1 MKKFL
6 SIAMICAVALV
17 AASCGGGEKK
27 SNSKQATEQT
37 AAEQKIKP
45 STTNVSGDM
54 RGCFKVVDREY
65 KVRDDW
71 GKKVIV
77 TLERTDKELPFDF
90 KEYEIASYG
99 TYSTVET
106 LTLVGF
112 SAEFYDEDGD
122 VVVKADLESPYSHE
136 EAPALVELEEGE
148 TGTITFSIYGDA
160 KEIASIKTFKI
171 SSGFEI
177 SVPAD
182 SDDDD
187 DDLKSAWDEVKDE
200 YESAWDEVEDEYE
213 AAKQIVKGSYK
224 AAAAAASYYGEDLE
238 DELEAVAEEW
248 EDAVDEAVD
257 EWEDALD
264 DLGW

>member
-17 AASCGGGEKK
+17 AASCGGEKK

-106 LTLVGF
+106 LTIVGF

-122 VVVKADLESPYSHE
+122 VVVKAELDDPYSHE
-136 EAPALVELEEGE
+136 EAPVLVGLDEGE

-187 DDLKSAWDEVKDE
+187 EDYKSAWDEVEDE

-213 AAKQIVKGSYK
+213 TAKQIVKGSYK
-224 AAAAAASYYGEDLE
+224 AAAAAASYYGGDVE
-238 DELEAVAEEW
+238 DELEAAAEEW
-248 EDAVDEAVD
+248 EDAMDEAAD
-257 EWEDALD
+257 EWEDAMDELD
-264 DLGW
+264 W

>member
-1 MKKFL
+1 MKKNL
-6 SIAMICAVALV
+6 SIAMICVVALV
-17 AASCGGGEKK
+17 AASCGGGGEKK
-27 SNSKQATEQT
+27 SNTKQT
-37 AAEQKIKP
+37 AEQAPVEQKIKP

-54 RGCFKVVDREY
+54 RGCFNVVDREY
-65 KVRDDW
+65 KVKDDW
-71 GKKVIV
+71 GKTVVV

-106 LTLVGF
+106 LTIVGF

-122 VVVKADLESPYSHE
+122 VVAKTGLDSPYSHE

-187 DDLKSAWDEVKDE
+187 DDYK
-200 YESAWDEVEDEYE
+200 SAWDEVEDEWE
-213 AAKQIVKGSYK
+213 AAQKVVKDAYK
-224 AAAAAASYYGEDLE
+224 AAADAASYYGEDIE
-238 DELEAVAEEW
+238 DEVS
-248 EDAVDEAVD
+248 DA
-257 EWEDALD
+257 WEDALSD
-264 DLGW
+264 FSW